1 MMKNLLCKD
10 FKLGISPFFYFLP
23 VLTGALMLIPG
34 WLYFI
39 VLMYFCF
46 ITVPNMFA
54 TYKVQNDL
62 MLSIMMPVTKKDI
75 VKSRMLSVISLEL
88 LHIMI
93 AVFFAIINNNLYD
106 SAKFIFLEPNIAFFG
121 LIFIMFALF
130 NIIFFPMFY
139 KTAYK
144 YGAPVIVSNAAI
156 IIFASVVELLALF
169 NPSINMYLRGSYAS
183 SVYLQVGILGGG
195 VLIFIISAIIAYK
208 ISVKRFCKVDI

>member
-1 MMKNLLCKD
+1 MKNLLCKD

-88 LHIMI
+88 LHIII

>member
-1 MMKNLLCKD
+1 MNNLLYKD

-54 TYKVQNDL
+54 TYKTQNDL
-62 MLSIMMPVTKKDI
+62 MLSIMMPVTKKNI
-75 VKSRMLSVISLEL
+75 VKSRMLSVITLEL
-88 LHIMI
+88 LHIII
-93 AVFFAIINNNLYD
+93 AVFYAIINKNLYNN
-106 SAKFIFLEPNIAFFG
+106 ATYIFLEPNIAFFG
-121 LIFIMFALF
+121 LVFIMFALF

-144 YGAPVIVSNAAI
+144 YGAPAIVSNAAI

-169 NPSINMYLRGSYAS
+169 NPSISMYLKGPDVNSIYS
-183 SVYLQVGILGGG
+183 QVGILGGG
-195 VLIFIISAIIAYK
+195 VIIFIISAIIAYK
-208 ISVKRFCKVDI
+208 ISVKRFGKVDI